1 MLAKEAREERCG
13 GYSNARTR
21 MHKRTDDCSHAHMHT
36 HEGCWAGLG
45 LGFFGSSL
53 LGGVWDAES

>member
-21 MHKRTDDCSHAHMHT
+21 MHKRTDDCSHARMHT

-45 LGFFGSSL
+45 LGIMLEFVGWSFGR
-53 LGGVWDAES
+53 